1 MVLSFYI
8 FSFIIIV
15 FTQFST
21 VEPEVFSGIKKS
33 LLCIIAYQ
41 GRKIPRYHPD
51 SHILYL
57 YGLSFCLTCSDRR
70 RLKILV
76 FTCAAP
82 VGKFTC
88 WRIIRKLTADDFLSL
103 YVVQML
109 LTHSLLFTHLSF
121 YHSLLLCVKIKDIGK
136 CNILKIKS
144 ENFLPFLSFFSH
156 GVRTVLTHSDSMPES
171 ASGQHD
177 GSFFLTFYF
186 KARTRDGRGTMF
198 IGSVC
203 KIKIQQILSECI
215 PESEDYQPIATL

>member
-1 MVLSFYI
+1 MNEFHIYSIVDFYKLSEEKIATIPGFGDK
-8 FSFIIIV
+8 SANNIV
-15 FTQFST
+15 T
-21 VEPEVFSGIKKS
+21 GIKKS

-109 LTHSLLFTHLSF
+109 LTHSLLFTHFSF

-144 ENFLPFLSFFSH
+144 ENFLPFLSN
-156 GVRTVLTHSDSMPES
+156 
-171 ASGQHD
+171 
-177 GSFFLTFYF
+177 
-186 KARTRDGRGTMF
+186 
-198 IGSVC
+198 
-203 KIKIQQILSECI
+203 
-215 PESEDYQPIATL
+215 

>member
-1 MVLSFYI
+1 M
-8 FSFIIIV
+8 
-15 FTQFST
+15 
-21 VEPEVFSGIKKS
+21 
-33 LLCIIAYQ
+33 
-41 GRKIPRYHPD
+41 
-51 SHILYL
+51 
-57 YGLSFCLTCSDRR
+57 
-70 RLKILV
+70 

-215 PESEDYQPIATL
+215 PDFIFFFDRPLSFFKTMVRDSTYPEVLRLLTFSFFSFPYVSSMPSFADRVAVHRKYGEFSS